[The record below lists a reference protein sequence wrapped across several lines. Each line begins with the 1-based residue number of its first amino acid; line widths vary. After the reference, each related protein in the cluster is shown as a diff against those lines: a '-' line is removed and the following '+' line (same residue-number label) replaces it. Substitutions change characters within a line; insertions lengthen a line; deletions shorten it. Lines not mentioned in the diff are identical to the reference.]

1 MIPIVLLGGV
11 VLLLALSNAK
21 KGSAGQVL
29 DHNLP
34 GDVAQAVVTAI
45 AIERKPQN
53 LHSFS
58 ASLLPDYP
66 KASAALAAR
75 AKQLPPA

>member
-29 DHNLP
+29 DQNLP
-34 GDVAQAVVTAI
+34 GDVAQAVATALVV
-45 AIERKPQN
+45 ERKPQN
-53 LHSFS
+53 LQAFS
-58 ASLLPDYP
+58 NTLLPDYP
-66 KASAALAAR
+66 KASAALLQR
-75 AKQLPPA
+75 SKQL

>member
-1 MIPIVLLGGV
+1 MMPIVLLGGV

-21 KGSAGQVL
+21 KGSAQGVL

-45 AIERKPQN
+45 TIERKPSN

-58 ASLLPDYP
+58 QSLLPDYP
-66 KASAALAAR
+66 LASAALAHRAR
-75 AKQLPPA
+75 QLPPA

>member
-1 MIPIVLLGGV
+1 MFPLVLLGGV
-11 VLLLALSNAK
+11 VLLLAVSNAK

-34 GDVAQAVVTAI
+34 GDVAQAVATALL
-45 AIERKPQN
+45 IERKPQN
-53 LHSFS
+53 LHAFS

-66 KASAALAAR
+66 KASAALVNR
-75 AKQLPPA
+75 ASKL